1 MCFLSYPQLHTL
13 FYVVIILCCIL
24 YYPLL
29 YSGDDVYV
37 ECPVFPQKW
46 GLNEK
51 QISFRF
57 SLGNSTR
64 LDSTRL
70 DSTSVLGKSR
80 TFCFLTSQAPD
91 VDVNNPDVGVF
102 VDIPSVVCGYRR

>member
-1 MCFLSYPQLHTL
+1 MN
-13 FYVVIILCCIL
+13 
-24 YYPLL
+24 
-29 YSGDDVYV
+29 VYV

-51 QISFRF
+51 KISFRF

-70 DSTSVLGKSR
+70 DSTRLDSTSVLGKSHFYDGETR
-80 TFCFLTSQAPD
+80 IGHGLNILQE
-91 VDVNNPDVGVF
+91 
-102 VDIPSVVCGYRR
+102 

>member
-29 YSGDDVYV
+29 CSGDDVYV

-51 QISFRF
+51 KKIFRF

-70 DSTSVLGKSR
+70 DSTRL
-80 TFCFLTSQAPD
+80 D
-91 VDVNNPDVGVF
+91 
-102 VDIPSVVCGYRR
+102 